1 MDSILLSH
9 SDFRSGF
16 VGKVF
21 ALIATNKQ
29 TAIMTTQ
36 KQTTGKFKIRCRN
49 NGILVTSHPEKY
61 DVVWS
66 RPWNPERNPTDRER
80 DDLDE
85 TIWQMVH
92 GWCDQQYHDIPDD
105 SRRYLMDQI
114 KSLVINTTS
123 DEQSSQGTINN

>member
-1 MDSILLSH
+1 MIYLS
-9 SDFRSGF
+9 F
-16 VGKVF
+16 VG
-21 ALIATNKQ
+21 NKQ
-29 TAIMTTQ
+29 TAIMNARKQ
-36 KQTTGKFKIRCRN
+36 K
-49 NGILVTSHPEKY
+49 
-61 DVVWS
+61 
-66 RPWNPERNPTDRER
+66 NPTDRER